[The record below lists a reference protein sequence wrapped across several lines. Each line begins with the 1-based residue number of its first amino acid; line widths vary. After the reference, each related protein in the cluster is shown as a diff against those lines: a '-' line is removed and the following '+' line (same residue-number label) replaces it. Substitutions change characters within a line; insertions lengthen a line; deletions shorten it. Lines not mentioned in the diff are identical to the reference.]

1 MLSTKQLIQRS
12 LHFVLSVNLVFYSL
26 APAFSTPV
34 FASTE
39 AVENNQSAFISEEPA
54 NIAESQRANIQPLEK
69 PVDIEP
75 TPDPTIQPIDIGQ
88 IKPVEII
95 PEEIVPEENKL
106 PTEDANR
113 DGEEPEPYIQK
124 DEIKSLTDKLN
135 INTDTNT
142 GAFNYNYPLE
152 VPAGRNNLQ
161 PDLALS
167 YNNQDTNNQNL
178 FGYGWSLN
186 IPSIERLNK
195 TGIDNLYT
203 DNYFTS
209 SLGGELTAISLSD
222 DIHGTYGPR
231 VENGDFLKYEY
242 TTSSTWLITDKM
254 GVVYTFGKTLADR
267 QDDPND
273 NTRIYKWLLSEVR
286 DTNDNFIRYQYYKD
300 AGQIYPE
307 KIFYTGHTQTDG
319 IFEVEFVREDRT
331 DNLSSFQT
339 GFSVTNNYRFSQILV
354 KINNQWQKKYYL
366 NYEIGDNG
374 NRSLLGGIQQAAP
387 SQEQGLEATMPE
399 DEFGYQVNAGWN
411 DTSYVLPVDFIQ
423 VGGPDVTDLGVDI
436 VDING
441 DGLADLVKGINGVRS
456 VYLNDGQNWVLNTS
470 YILPYDLIV
479 GDKNTGSNIA
489 DVNGDNLADFL
500 ISRRDYNNLQNN
512 IQEVYINNGQN
523 WVLDTAYSLP
533 VFFVQWADNGA
544 DVLSEDLGV
553 RLVDING
560 DGLVDILSSTST
572 WYFQDSAVYLNNG
585 VGGWIESASYVS
597 PVDFMLGRMD
607 YGVRL
612 ADVNGDGLVDILHG
626 VDAGGHPE
634 AQKNDAYINNGQ
646 NWVLN
651 ENYILPTYFVQN
663 DHGYFVD
670 YGTRLADINGDG
682 FIDVLRKRQGEDSEM
697 YINTGD
703 GWARNY
709 YYGIPWN
716 ILGGPYMT
724 DQGVR
729 FADING
735 DGADDFFRGHQNI
748 SRSIELNDSSH
759 EFLNNINDNQKNIN
773 INYQASAQYTEPGTQ
788 VSMSAERDAE
798 VLMPPAS
805 FSYQVSSST
814 DITLDDN
821 ITLPYVFSSY
831 YYELEGGIQLA
842 DINGDSLVDIIA
854 SWYESAQNHPNAVY
868 INNGSGWTED
878 ASWIVPLDFVDYHNP
893 GDLGVRLADLN
904 GDGLVDMVQSHYT
917 GGNFTLT
924 TSVYINNGFGWT
936 LDGNYVFPEPFV
948 DHMGRDMG
956 GRLADVNGDGL
967 VDLIRSR
974 QGEPG
979 NVNRVYLNDGGTNM
993 LTHISNSHSSNIDI
1007 DYQASAQSRDVG
1019 DVLANPKLPYV
1030 IQTVQQINVFDGVAT
1045 STIDYNYSGG
1055 EQYFDA
1061 EHPRDKKFAGFAK
1074 VEKTISNKTTRTYY
1088 QQGNV
1093 TNTDFGESTDT
1104 YAKIGKVYRQEVYDA
1119 EDLKSTSIQ
1128 KWQESNLN
1136 NYNESIGFFA
1146 GFTNDANTVSL
1157 WHMDGLGGSADKRD
1171 NAQEN
1176 NNFDLIEYNNPQ
1188 AVLSFDTRRA
1198 DGAYQFNGVDQYL
1211 SFTPY
1216 NPGVE
1221 NFTIEGWIKSGGVGG
1236 HQPIFYQEQNSGN
1249 GRPNIE
1255 LFLSNGHLGCNA
1267 SQFGWQGSDDQSVV
1281 SSSIIV
1287 DNTWTYIACSRQNG
1301 VYKIYINGALDSS
1314 NSYDSN
1320 NVVSGIN
1327 SPAYFGRRYN
1337 TVYPFAQYYFNGAID
1352 EWRIS
1357 NIARS
1362 DVEIQDFYQNYLDY
1376 IQTLFI
1382 KFVYSPE
1389 KSQIDFA
1396 SSTVATATQSDYDLT
1411 NGNLLAENNLGQVDL
1426 DINTG
1431 EILDNLV
1438 GDEKTT
1444 TYDYAQN
1451 EIKHILSAPKEK
1463 VITDST
1469 ATKSQALYYDDLPL
1483 GQVNKVNLTKEDY
1496 LVDNVEVN
1504 RDFNTLGLVVAETDP
1519 ENNTSNIVYDEY
1531 NLYPSQISNTL
1542 NQTTHTE
1549 YNLLNGQVA
1558 TSTAANGAMTVN
1570 SFDAFGRLVKT
1581 QISSPSSTTALL
1593 TKQEIIYQDFEF
1605 PRYKETK
1612 DYFDLNQY
1620 KVQREYY
1627 DGLDRV
1633 IQTKTQTANASQWS
1647 TQDIAYDTQG
1657 RVARQSLP
1665 YISQDISYSSPDL
1678 QQSAK
1683 SYIYDAQ
1690 DRVLTET
1697 TPVGTTSYIY
1707 NGLTTSIY
1715 DANSRRKDLVKDAHG
1730 NLVQVKEYNAQD
1742 IYTTNYEYSLTNK
1755 LSKITDAQGNIRN
1768 FVYDDLDNLISQDMI
1783 HRLDAQN
1790 IPIISYTYD
1799 KNGNVLSQ
1807 TNFNNQ
1813 VISYTYDDLNRVL
1826 SESVNGSIKM
1836 TYTYDQGTNNVGKL
1850 TYVNYNHNG
1859 NWQSYNYNLLN
1870 QLTDYDVRIHGDN
1883 YAMNYGY
1890 NLNGNLKQID
1900 YPNSKI
1906 ANYTFNNIGQV
1917 SAVSVAT
1924 STIASNLQYNIN
1936 GQLVHLERANGLI
1949 TDYSY
1954 TPAQAYRLTN
1964 LSTTNASST
1973 LQDISYTYDAV
1984 GNILNIT
1991 DTANTDLKK
2000 SATYQYDD
2008 LNRLA
2013 STTVS
2018 YINIPNSNYSQQFTY
2033 DAIGNILSN
2042 SALGTYNY
2050 TLANPQQLSSIPNQ
2064 NFIYDNAGNLLT
2076 DSQKTLTWDWRSRMT
2091 KSQNTGSQNIT
2102 NYTYDSNNQRL
2113 MKQTQEPLDIILA
2126 PKGGVSGLSGGANP
2140 PPAQYITIAEE
2151 HYIDQ
2156 YYERNDKNNDTKDH
2170 VFINGQKVAT
2180 INNNNAPYYIISD
2193 HLNSSSILVD
2203 NAGNIAEVSD
2213 YRPFGSSAYTNTIT
2227 DLKNDYAFTGKE
2239 TDEESTLQYFGARYM
2254 DNNIGRFVS
2263 VDPAVLT
2270 FGNAKEFKDKYDRS
2284 LEFHLSN
2291 PQNLNAYSYVI
2302 NNPLKYTDPDG
2313 EIIPLLV
2320 IGGMVVA
2327 GILFNNIQAAQAPT
2341 TTNAPSQSIA
2351 TESKDFAELVSP
2363 KYDSLSSIQKFGLG
2377 LMTFGITNKVSNY
2390 GVKVSN
2396 KIVVDLADSTIEK
2409 KFIKHVEK
2417 QGEFGGNITK
2427 EEFKNTLENIWKG
2440 SGNLLQ
2446 KIRDN
2451 GDILRYDVE
2460 KNIFS
2465 SIKNNGV
2472 LKTIFQPKEGID
2484 YWLKQ

>member
-1 MLSTKQLIQRS
+1 MLSNKQLDKAI

-26 APAFSTPV
+26 APAFSAPV

-39 AVENNQSAFISEEPA
+39 AVENNQTPIISQNPA
-54 NIAESQRANIQPLEK
+54 RLAESQRANIQPLEK

-634 AQKNDAYINNGQ
+634 AHKNDVYINNGQ

-663 DHGYFVD
+663 DLGNLVD

-735 DGADDFFRGHQNI
+735 DGADDFLRGHQNI

-868 INNGSGWTED
+868 INNGSGWT
-878 ASWIVPLDFVDYHNP
+878 LDE
-893 GDLGVRLADLN
+893 
-904 GDGLVDMVQSHYT
+904 
-917 GGNFTLT
+917 
-924 TSVYINNGFGWT
+924 
-936 LDGNYVFPEPFV
+936 NYVFPEPFV

-1019 DVLANPKLPYV
+1019 DALANPKLPYV

-1045 STIDYNYSGG
+1045 TTIDYNYSGG

-1104 YAKIGKVYRQEVYDA
+1104 YAKIGKVYRQEVYEA

-1444 TYDYAQN
+1444 TYEYAQN
-1451 EIKHILSAPKEK
+1451 TTKHILSAPKEK
-1463 VITDST
+1463 VITDNLD
-1469 ATKSQALYYDDLPL
+1469 TKSQELYYDDLAF

-1683 SYIYDAQ
+1683 SYIYDGL

-1755 LSKITDAQGNIRN
+1755 LTKITDSLGNIRN
-1768 FVYDDLDNLISQDMI
+1768 FVYDGLDNLISQDMI
-1783 HRLDAQN
+1783 HRVNAQN
-1790 IPIISYTYD
+1790 IPVITYTYD
-1799 KNGNVLSQ
+1799 QNGNVLSQ

-1826 SESVNGSIKM
+1826 TESVNGSIKM
-1836 TYTYDQGTNNVGKL
+1836 TYTYDQGSNNVGKL

-1883 YAMNYGY
+1883 YAINYGY

-1900 YPNSKI
+1900 YPNNKT

-1954 TPAQAYRLTN
+1954 TPEQAYRLTN
-1964 LSTTNASST
+1964 LSTSNASST

-2042 SALGTYNY
+2042 SALDTYDY
-2050 TLANPQQLSSIPNQ
+2050 THANPQQLSSIGTQ
-2064 NFIYDNAGNLLT
+2064 DFTYDNAGNLLT
-2076 DSQKTLTWDWRSRMT
+2076 DSQKTLTWDWRSRMI
-2091 KSQNTGSQNIT
+2091 KSQNTGSEDIT
-2102 NYTYDSNNQRL
+2102 NYTYDANNQRL
-2113 MKQTQEPLDIILA
+2113 MKQTQEPLDIILPLKSGA
-2126 PKGGVSGLSGGANP
+2126 IGFNGMDGGGNPP

-2170 VFINGQKVAT
+2170 IFINGQKVAT